1 MCEENE
7 MSKEEMLSEMLERH
21 WDHDLDED
29 SSYEDI
35 LEEYQAMIKEY
46 ESAEEAMYPNGRDYD
61 SENFDD

>member
-1 MCEENE
+1 MFEENE
-7 MSKEEMLSEMLERH
+7 MSKEEMLSEMLERR

-29 SSYEDI
+29 SSYEDV
-35 LEEYQAMIKEY
+35 LEEYQTMIEEY